1 MTDMMR
7 KTRINIPRKLLHINM
22 FSKSTIEEG
31 VLDVKLP
38 KRPFVGHNKRKY
50 NTDSGSLDNRTKGVS
65 VVETRYLCITFG
77 NKASFETLDR
87 SIRQIFGP
95 KQDRKSTRLNSSHVD

>member
-7 KTRINIPRKLLHINM
+7 KARINIPRRLLHINM

-38 KRPFVGHNKRKY
+38 KRPFVGHNKRKH
-50 NTDSGSLDNRTKGVS
+50 NTNSGSLDNRTKSVS
-65 VVETRYLCITFG
+65 VVETGYLCIAFG
-77 NKASFETLDR
+77 NKASFVTFN
-87 SIRQIFGP
+87 SAIRII
-95 KQDRKSTRLNSSHVD
+95 LNLV